1 MAPPL
6 IHQAF
11 LLLTLLS
18 PLTTANPLQDA
29 RVRDNQAPSRP
40 NIRQIAP
47 SPRALLP
54 RQNAASTSST
64 RTTSTRS
71 TSTSL
76 VPERVTVAD
85 YSYLGCFQDG
95 SNHILTV
102 TSEFDTGMTPELC
115 RNFCLVAECGI
126 FGLKDQYSCLCGRQV
141 EPFAATAPEAECS
154 EGCRGA
160 KGALCGASARMN
172 VYSATVA
179 LAEVDRGA
187 VPTSGGDA
195 GDGSGD
201 NSNGQNDGD
210 NDNNSNSNSNGGGGG
225 GGGVNL
231 SGGAIAGIVI
241 GTAAFVALVAG
252 LVAYLF
258 FRRLINRLKP
268 EPQLGASDP
277 SSPSPATGAAALAGT
292 KEQTPEQAPE
302 QAAAMKSEFEQQQQG
317 GHLAY
322 IPPAA
327 AQEPGSLYAGSAAY
341 DPSSAFMSPVAQTG
355 SPAGGVAIGQVPE
368 AHGQPVHEA
377 PGIIAYEMP
386 GDGFVRQDGLAEQPH
401 LQQQHQQTWS
411 PPPQPS

>member
-1 MAPPL
+1 
-6 IHQAF
+6 
-11 LLLTLLS
+11 
-18 PLTTANPLQDA
+18 
-29 RVRDNQAPSRP
+29 
-40 NIRQIAP
+40 
-47 SPRALLP
+47 
-54 RQNAASTSST
+54 
-64 RTTSTRS
+64 
-71 TSTSL
+71 
-76 VPERVTVAD
+76 
-85 YSYLGCFQDG
+85 
-95 SNHILTV
+95 
-102 TSEFDTGMTPELC
+102 MTPELC

-179 LAEVDRGA
+179 LAEVDRMSLVLSFCSLIIFFFLFILLGRCLFTRSCISCMETNYRIGGA

-225 GGGVNL
+225 GANL

-277 SSPSPATGAAALAGT
+277 SSPSPATGAAAVAGT
-292 KEQTPEQAPE
+292 KEQAPEQAPE

-317 GHLAY
+317 GNLAY

-327 AQEPGSLYAGSAAY
+327 AQEPGSLYAGSTAY

-377 PGIIAYEMP
+377 PGTIAYEMP

-401 LQQQHQQTWS
+401 LQQQHQRTWS